1 MNRTSVG
8 WIASWRQIPWIYPY
22 PPPSAPYHPDGMLL
36 TVIQDP
42 PGGPTDRFASFNCG
56 IAWIATIGWQK
67 QREKKSHFGI
77 LNEDRKKQKLK
88 LVRNEDIF
96 QSCHVQSNCW
106 ILVTWWLP
114 LENHALYYNTSS
126 MLEGNIKEKH

>member
-1 MNRTSVG
+1 MKNLSWVYSFLEANPMDLPIPAAIGTIPPG
-8 WIASWRQIPWIYPY
+8 WQ
-22 PPPSAPYHPDGMLL
+22 LL

-56 IAWIATIGWQK
+56 IAWIATIGWPL
-67 QREKKSHFGI
+67 QREKNSHFGI
-77 LNEDRKKQKLK
+77 LKEDLKKQKLK

-96 QSCHVQSNCW
+96 QSCHVQSNWW
-106 ILVTWWLP
+106 ILWWLP
-114 LENHALYYNTSS
+114 LENQALYYNTSS